1 MNATCTDTDDAFNC
15 VCNLGFGGNG
25 TFCSG
30 NEKHQDYHQVGNT
43 ASFVLTGA
51 MCMISKIIRNVIKD
65 AMCCGLIYG
74 VHFLIKCCGCKQ

>member
-1 MNATCTDTDDAFNC
+1 MLLALILMMLSTVFVTWDLVGMGLSAQVMKNT
-15 VCNLGFGGNG
+15 
-25 TFCSG
+25 
-30 NEKHQDYHQVGNT
+30 KDYHQVGNA